1 MLIFIRAVHN
11 SKAFLSMDEE
21 QQQCYKPYS
30 HIIMYLKLISQ
41 DNFKYLKY
49 QHAFS
54 PVFSVTASF

>member
-1 MLIFIRAVHN
+1 
-11 SKAFLSMDEE
+11 MDEQ

-49 QHAFS
+49 QHAFF
-54 PVFSVTASF
+54 PGLFSHRFVLTQQ